1 MKKFSV
7 HMFQQAYRMFC
18 VVGVLCVV
26 MLGLCSCT
34 WQEAREV
41 IAMAD
46 SIDQNCH
53 VIYDDTA
60 ALGRVIRSLD
70 NPFGRVL
77 MSNTLGKAYYYMG
90 RNYSLSNQITE
101 AADCYIEADRLQID
115 DPIYRGRVNSCMGY
129 ICAQN
134 NDNDSLALIFYKR
147 ANEHFQ
153 ESSDKWY
160 YAQTLLDRSEF
171 NIYLHNY
178 DVADSLLRIARS
190 YHVDSAYR
198 ARYYETK
205 GLYFYEMQQY
215 DSALVFFNHGLNYW
229 QSETE
234 KCFSYLKIMQSYYFG
249 AKDINNALP
258 YARLL
263 VKHSVNPNYLSNAYY
278 CLMQDAKEK
287 DNTQLLSKYSHAR
300 TDALKL
306 LRDNTNKYAEATPK
320 LMEYVQNPFPLRWI
334 RIVLVSFLVLCI
346 ILILSIFTYRKHT
359 IAKIQVSEK
368 RIANLSVQVQEHQ
381 YKLQEQS
388 KLQYYKK
395 HLDKIRRKY
404 PKPLNRWN
412 EYAELKKD
420 IQPYLH
426 NWFISLEKLDLTN
439 REKVFCVISFIYPQ
453 MATEDLANYLCITK
467 EALHVRKNRIA
478 KKLGITSVE
487 LGIFLQKLANSE

>member
-34 WQEAREV
+34 WHEAKEV
-41 IAMAD
+41 IAVAD
-46 SIDQNCH
+46 SLDQTEY

-60 ALGRVIRSLD
+60 ALGRTIRSLD

-90 RNYSLSNQITE
+90 RNYSLTDQITE

-134 NDNDSLALIFYKR
+134 NNDSLALIFYERSKD
-147 ANEHFQ
+147 AFKESGNE
-153 ESSDKWY
+153 WY
-160 YAQTLLDRSEF
+160 YAQSLLNVSQCHV
-171 NIYLHNY
+171 YLHHFG
-178 DVADSLLRIARS
+178 DADNLLNIAQTHQLDSS
-190 YHVDSAYR
+190 YL
-198 ARYYETK
+198 ARFYETR
-205 GLYFYEMQQY
+205 GLYLHEQQQY
-215 DSALVFFNHGLNYW
+215 DSALVYFQKGLDYW
-229 QSETE
+229 WSEE
-234 KCFSYLKIMQSYYFG
+234 DKCFSYLKIMQSYYFG
-249 AKDINNALP
+249 AKDINNAISFAKLI
-258 YARLL
+258 
-263 VKHSVNPNYLSNAYY
+263 VEHSTNPNYLSNAYY
-278 CLMQDAKEK
+278 CLMQDAKEQ

-300 TDALKL
+300 TDVLKS
-306 LRDNTNKYAEATPK
+306 LRDNTNTYAEATPK

-334 RIVLVSFLVLCI
+334 RIVLVSFLVLCV

-467 EALHVRKNRIA
+467 EALPVRKNRIA

-487 LGIFLQKLANSE
+487 LGVFLQKLANRE

>member
-1 MKKFSV
+1 MSKIYQNILRLLSCTY
-7 HMFQQAYRMFC
+7 HI
-18 VVGVLCVV
+18 LCV
-26 MLGLCSCT
+26 LGLMFILSSCG
-34 WQEAREV
+34 WHEAKEV
-41 IAMAD
+41 IITAD
-46 SIDQNCH
+46 SLDQTEH
-53 VIYDDTA
+53 VVYDDTA
-60 ALGRVIRSLD
+60 AIAGVIRTLD
-70 NPFGRVL
+70 NPVGWLFCR
-77 MSNTLGKAYYYMG
+77 NTLGKAYYYMG
-90 RNYSLSNQITE
+90 RNYSLSNQIA

-134 NDNDSLALIFYKR
+134 NTDSLALVFYER
-147 ANEHFQ
+147 ASEHFQ
-153 ESSDKWY
+153 KSNDKWY

-171 NIYLHNY
+171 NINLHHY
-178 DVADSLLRIARS
+178 DVADTLLLIAKG
-190 YHVDSAYR
+190 YQLDSAYQ
-198 ARYYETK
+198 ARYYETM
-205 GLYFYEMQQY
+205 GLYFYEQQQY
-215 DSALVFFNHGLNYW
+215 DSALVYFNQGLKYW
-229 QSETE
+229 QSEAD
-234 KCFSYLKIMQSYYFG
+234 KSFSYLKIMQTHYLEK
-249 AKDINNALP
+249 KDFPMVIH
-258 YARLL
+258 YANLI
-263 VKHSVNPNYLSNAYY
+263 VEYSNNPNHLANAYY
-278 CLMQDAKEK
+278 CLLLEAKENN
-287 DNTQLLSKYSHAR
+287 DINQLSQITHAR

-306 LRDNTNKYAEATPK
+306 LRDNTNKYAEAIPK
-320 LMEYVQNPFPLRWI
+320 LMEHVQNPHPWRWI
-334 RIVLVSFLVLCI
+334 RIVLVSFLVLCV

-368 RIANLSVQVQEHQ
+368 RITNLSVQVQEHQ

-478 KKLGITSVE
+478 KKLSITSVE
-487 LGIFLQKLANSE
+487 LGVFLQKLANRE

>member
-1 MKKFSV
+1 MCF
-7 HMFQQAYRMFC
+7 FT
-18 VVGVLCVV
+18 
-26 MLGLCSCT
+26 SCH
-34 WQEAREV
+34 WHEAKEV
-41 IAMAD
+41 IAVAD
-46 SIDQNCH
+46 SLDQTEH

-60 ALGRVIRSLD
+60 ALGRTIRSLD

-115 DPIYRGRVNSCMGY
+115 DPLYRGRVNSCMGY

-134 NDNDSLALIFYKR
+134 NDNDSLPLIFYER
-147 ANEHFQ
+147 ASKDFQ

-171 NIYLHNY
+171 NINLHNY
-178 DVADSLLRIARS
+178 SVADTLLLIAKG
-190 YHVDSAYR
+190 YQLDSAYQ

-205 GLYFYEMQQY
+205 GLYFYEQQQY
-215 DSALVFFNHGLNYW
+215 DSALVYFNQGLKYW
-229 QSETE
+229 QSEAE
-234 KCFSYLKIMQSYYFG
+234 KSFSYLKIMQIYYFG
-249 AKDINNALP
+249 KKDFQMVIPLANLIVEN
-258 YARLL
+258 
-263 VKHSVNPNYLSNAYY
+263 SNNPNHLANAYY
-278 CLMQDAKEK
+278 CLLLKAKENN
-287 DNTQLLSKYSHAR
+287 DVNQLSQITHAR

-334 RIVLVSFLVLCI
+334 RIVLVSFLVLCV

-467 EALHVRKNRIA
+467 EALHVRKNRIT

-487 LGIFLQKLANSE
+487 LGIFLQKLDNRE